1 MSEQKIERS
10 RGMTPAQMEYS
21 TDGIYTTFTFE
32 DGRKTGIESHQQEA
46 VKIMVD
52 AEQDTISLSRESGG
66 MVTVRMYDVLA
77 VVQIAIQN
85 YDLLHKP
92 IVREEAK
99 KPS

>member
-10 RGMTPAQMEYS
+10 RGMTPAQMENS

-32 DGRKTGIESHQQEA
+32 NGRKTGIESQQQEA